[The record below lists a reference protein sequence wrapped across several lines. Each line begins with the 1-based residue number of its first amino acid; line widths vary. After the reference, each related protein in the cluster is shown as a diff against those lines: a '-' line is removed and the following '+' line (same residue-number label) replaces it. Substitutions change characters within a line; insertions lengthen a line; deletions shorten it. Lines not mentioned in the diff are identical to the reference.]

1 MALTDS
7 AIRALKPRD
16 AVYKEADEKGLYLM
30 VTPAGARSPTRTS
43 FALPITAVPI
53 GGGAGGHGALG
64 GGVSRCPPY
73 WGGCASSQGGQ
84 LNAGVP
90 VPP

>member
-53 GGGAGGHGALG
+53 GGGAGGHGA
-64 GGVSRCPPY
+64 
-73 WGGCASSQGGQ
+73 
-84 LNAGVP
+84 
-90 VPP
+90 